1 MASSASTVDDRRA
14 FLDDVDDHVGVRET
28 DFTRDGFQTIFVQ
41 FEAGE
46 AGFEDIVA
54 DARDLGY
61 EYERV
66 GPRLYRFEVRE

>member
-1 MASSASTVDDRRA
+1 MAASSAIDQRRA
-14 FLDDVDDHVGVRET
+14 FLDDLDDRVGVSRT
-28 DFTRDGFQTIFVQ
+28 DFTRDGFRTIFVE

-46 AGFEDIVA
+46 PGFLDVA
-54 DARDLGY
+54 DDARDLGF